1 MKKQLSLILLL
12 GGIVVLCLS
21 FRSFKATV
29 AETTFPKTK
38 ALHGRT
44 IPIDTALFRYP
55 WRIRVNGNRAVVE
68 DLHGPDY
75 FFHLFS
81 YPEFRYLSSFSKRG
95 EAPEE
100 MLQAENFRWEGDD
113 LWTLDCNKSEMVLWR
128 FNAHRD
134 SLLRHRVVKLQK
146 ELLRSLDFAIYSDTR
161 FLIPD
166 YSGES
171 RFCWVDRK
179 GKLLRKTG
187 DIPSSNKK
195 ALEGS
200 RPALAQ
206 AWRSFIDYNPRN
218 GVLVVATQLG
228 EVLEVYNLK
237 ENTRIVKVGGQGE
250 PQFMVSRDGYG
261 IPTGIMGYGDVQVT
275 DRAIYTTFEG
285 ESFKDIANNYKKG
298 VNAPNGG
305 NRIYVY
311 TLEGEPLRKYELDHY
326 VDGIWVD
333 EEKGIILAVDGNQDE
348 PIVEFRM

>member
-21 FRSFKATV
+21 FRFFKATV

-100 MLQAENFRWEGDD
+100 MLQAENFRGEGDD

>member
-21 FRSFKATV
+21 FRFFKATV

>member
-1 MKKQLSLILLL
+1 MKKNRAIFQRLFLISLLL
-12 GGIVVLCLS
+12 GCLCS
-21 FRSFKATV
+21 FETLN
-29 AETTFPKTK
+29 AETFFPETK

-55 WRIRVNGNRAVVE
+55 WRIRVNGDRAVVE

-81 YPEFRYLSSFSKRG
+81 YPDFRYLSSFSKRG
-95 EAPEE
+95 EGPEE

-113 LWTLDCNKSEMVLWR
+113 LWTLDCNKSEMVQWR
-128 FNAHRD
+128 FNICRD

-146 ELLRSLDFAIYSDTR
+146 ELLRPLDFAIYSGTC

-166 YSGES
+166 YSGDN
-171 RFCWVDRK
+171 RFCWVDRQ

-187 DIPSSNKK
+187 DFPTTNKK
-195 ALEGS
+195 ALKES

-218 GVLVVATQLG
+218 GVLVAATQFG

-237 ENTRIVKVGGQGE
+237 KNTHMVKVGGQGE

-261 IPTGIMGYGDVQVT
+261 VPTGNSLLAIHDV
-275 DRAIYTTFEG
+275 TTSCGCTKVEYRKEPVRPG
-285 ESFKDIANNYKKG
+285 ESIELKVSYEAEESGRFIKTVTVHCNAKDSPIRL
-298 VNAPNGG
+298 
-305 NRIYVY
+305 RI
-311 TLEGEPLRKYELDHY
+311 
-326 VDGIWVD
+326 
-333 EEKGIILAVDGNQDE
+333 KGI
-348 PIVEFRM
+348 VE